1 MISPKCSGNSKKTVR
16 KKSFCFRGFY
26 VIGIHN
32 NDIPNVWPSQKY
44 SAVHATSDLI
54 PPPPTFWTVLMGTV
68 VFSDIGQR
76 QKMRLTMVRM
86 LLKTAYHV
94 GEVFKQP
101 KQSFVESPP
110 LTSDHQKLPDAPSRV
125 LKIPTFD
132 EQ

>member
-1 MISPKCSGNSKKTVR
+1 MIVHDLPY
-16 KKSFCFRGFY
+16 F
-26 VIGIHN
+26 
-32 NDIPNVWPSQKY
+32 WPSQKY
-44 SAVHATSDLI
+44 FAVHATSDLI
-54 PPPPTFWTVLMGTV
+54 RRPPSFWTVLMGTV

-110 LTSDHQKLPDAPSRV
+110 LTSDHQKIPNAPSRV
-125 LKIPTFD
+125 LKIQTFD